1 MTRFRAVVLAG
12 HRGGGSDPL
21 ARARGAAHRA
31 LLDVC
36 GVPMLVRVVR
46 ALRRARAVERI
57 WVSIGEPEALET
69 QPELAALRA
78 AGELEAHR
86 SLASPSRSAL
96 DLLDRLGPG
105 EPVLVTTAD
114 HPLLTPAIVDC
125 FTDAAAGSDADVLV
139 GAVSGALVRA
149 RYPETVR
156 TWVRLRDG
164 DWSGANLYALR
175 TPAARSAVEFWT
187 RAEQLRKRPWR
198 LVGVFGPATLALFAL
213 RRLDLEAGL
222 ARVSAAM
229 GVRVR
234 AVSLPF
240 AEAAIDVDR
249 PADLELV
256 TRIFREAARAGSCGP
271 PGAANA

>member
-1 MTRFRAVVLAG
+1 MRFRAVVLAG

-21 ARARGAAHRA
+21 ARAQGAAHRA
-31 LLDVC
+31 LLEVC

-57 WVSIGEPEALET
+57 WVSIGEPEALEA

-78 AGELEAHR
+78 AGELEVHK

-125 FTDAAAGSDADVLV
+125 FTGAAASSDADVLV

-164 DWSGANLYALR
+164 DWSGANLFALR
-175 TPAARSAVEFWT
+175 TPAARRAVEFWI
-187 RAEQLRKRPWR
+187 RAEQLRKHPLR
-198 LVGVFGPATLALFAL
+198 LVGVFGPVTLVLFAL
-213 RRLDLEAGL
+213 RRLDLETGL

-234 AVSLPF
+234 AVPLPF

-249 PADLELV
+249 LADLELV
-256 TRIFREAARAGSCGP
+256 TRIFRDAARAEPCAPSGV
-271 PGAANA
+271 ANA

>member
-1 MTRFRAVVLAG
+1 MTRFRALVLAG

-21 ARARGAAHRA
+21 ARARGAEHRA

-46 ALRRARAVERI
+46 TLRRARAVERI
-57 WVSIGEPEALET
+57 WVSIGEPEALEA

-78 AGELEAHR
+78 AGELEVHA
-86 SLASPSRSAL
+86 SLSSPSRSAL

-105 EPVLVTTAD
+105 GPVLVTTAD

-149 RYPETVR
+149 RYPETAR
-156 TWVRLRDG
+156 TWLRLRGG

-175 TPAARSAVEFWT
+175 TPAARRAVEFWV

-198 LVGVFGPATLALFAL
+198 LAGVFGPVTLALFAL
-213 RRLDLEAGL
+213 RRLDLDSGL

-234 AVSLPF
+234 AVPLPF
-240 AEAAIDVDR
+240 PEAAIDVDR
-249 PADLELV
+249 QADLDLV
-256 TRIFREAARAGSCGP
+256 TRIFREAGSAETPAP
-271 PGAANA
+271 PGTANA